1 MSPRPPCTFSVATAV
16 IVIAVGCIITAEASP
31 FVPTEVNQNLRQ
43 VSEAIQELTAAIAG
57 HQSCKFVQT
66 IAESLQ
72 SQQPVLAQLLSKS
85 VGNQNPQCQAPNY
98 DLVFSMGEL
107 KADLKH
113 VSQAVGV
120 AVDRVASLDERLK
133 LVEAIASQDKI
144 QRQILEGA
152 VTGLDDR
159 LQKVETLASLTHN
172 LSQDMEEKLQAHVET
187 EEAGNKGSCRS
198 PFYKVGDDC
207 LFVQSDV
214 QHAWANARKFCRSF
228 GGDLVVPSDVLKLK
242 ELLTNFRDRSFWIG
256 GVDIGDNNNKWQWL
270 NGSLV
275 DLSVGWSRYQ
285 PDKLKGENCIHYWH
299 LSNWL
304 LNDNVC
310 SVMMNFVCQDAVH
323 VL

>member
-16 IVIAVGCIITAEASP
+16 IVITVGNIITAEASP
-31 FVPTEVNQNLRQ
+31 SVPTEVIQNLRQ

-57 HQSCKFVQT
+57 RQSCKFVQT
-66 IAESLQ
+66 VAEPLQ
-72 SQQPVLAQLLSKS
+72 SQQPVLVQLLSKS
-85 VGNQNPQCQAPNY
+85 VGNQNPQCQAY
-98 DLVFSMGEL
+98 
-107 KADLKH
+107 
-113 VSQAVGV
+113 VGTEY
-120 AVDRVASLDERLK
+120 AS
-133 LVEAIASQDKI
+133 
-144 QRQILEGA
+144 
-152 VTGLDDR
+152 
-159 LQKVETLASLTHN
+159 
-172 LSQDMEEKLQAHVET
+172 
-187 EEAGNKGSCRS
+187 NKGSCRS
-198 PFYKVGDDC
+198 PFYKVGGDC

-214 QHAWANARKFCRSF
+214 QHTWENARKFCRSF

>member
-16 IVIAVGCIITAEASP
+16 IVIAVGNIIIAEASP
-31 FVPTEVNQNLRQ
+31 FVPTEVIQNLRQ
-43 VSEAIQELTAAIAG
+43 VSEAIQELTGAIAG

-113 VSQAVGV
+113 VSQAVGA

-144 QRQILEGA
+144 QRQTLEEA

-159 LQKVETLASLTHN
+159 LQKVETLASLTHK

-187 EEAGNKGSCRS
+187 EDASNK
-198 PFYKVGDDC
+198 
-207 LFVQSDV
+207 
-214 QHAWANARKFCRSF
+214 
-228 GGDLVVPSDVLKLK
+228 
-242 ELLTNFRDRSFWIG
+242 DRNFWIG
-256 GVDIGDNNNKWQWL
+256 GVDIGDNNKWQWL
-270 NGSLV
+270 NGSPV
-275 DLSVGWSRYQ
+275 DLSVGWSRNQ
-285 PDKLKGENCIHYWH
+285 PDNLKGENCIHYWYTK
-299 LSNWL
+299 NWF
-304 LNDNVC
+304 LNDSRC
-310 SVMMNFVCQDAVH
+310 SGKMNFVCQDAVH
-323 VL
+323 AL

>member
-16 IVIAVGCIITAEASP
+16 IVIAVGNIIIAEASP
-31 FVPTEVNQNLRQ
+31 FVPTEVIQNLRQ
-43 VSEAIQELTAAIAG
+43 VSEAIQELTGAIAG

-113 VSQAVGV
+113 VSQAVGA

-144 QRQILEGA
+144 QRQTLEEA

-159 LQKVETLASLTHN
+159 LQKVETLASLTHK

-187 EEAGNKGSCRS
+187 EDASNKGSCRS

-214 QHAWANARKFCRSF
+214 QHTWDDARKFCRSF
-228 GGDLVVPSDVLKLK
+228 GGDLVVPSDVLMLR
-242 ELLTNFRDRSFWIG
+242 ELLTNFRDRNFWIG
-256 GVDIGDNNNKWQWL
+256 GVDIGDNNKWQWL
-270 NGSLV
+270 NGSPV
-275 DLSVGWSRYQ
+275 DLSVGWSRNQ
-285 PDKLKGENCIHYWH
+285 PDNLKGENCIHYWYTK
-299 LSNWL
+299 NWF
-304 LNDNVC
+304 LNDSRC
-310 SVMMNFVCQDAVH
+310 SGKMNFVCQDAVH
-323 VL
+323 AL